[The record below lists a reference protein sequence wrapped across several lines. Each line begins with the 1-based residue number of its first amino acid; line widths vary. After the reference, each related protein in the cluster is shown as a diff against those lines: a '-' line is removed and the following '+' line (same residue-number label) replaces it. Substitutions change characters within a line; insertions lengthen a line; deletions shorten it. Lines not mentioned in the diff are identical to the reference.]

1 MPATHAYISPTG
13 LKTAL
18 SDGGEIALL
27 DVREHGQYGEGHPF
41 FSVNC
46 PFSTLEYQ
54 VQGLV
59 PSIRSRVVV
68 FDQSGDG
75 IASRAADHLAT
86 LGYQNVRILDGGA
99 AGWAAAGFELFKGV
113 NVPSKAFG
121 EIVENAM
128 QTPSVSADELSS
140 MIKAGENMVILDGR
154 PPEEYARMNIPTALS
169 CPNAELG
176 YRVDSLLKDDTT
188 KIVINCAGRTRSII
202 GAQTLINL
210 GLRNPIFALRNGT
223 QGWQL
228 SGLTLDY
235 GSTPDESKPL
245 AAQQLE
251 HVRARA
257 VAFGN
262 ANGVPRISMDMLKFW
277 TAETERSLYIF
288 DVRTADEYT
297 ANHLPGAVHAPGGQ
311 LVQATDHWVAT
322 RRARIVLTCDLG
334 PRAVSTCYWL
344 RAMGHDAYVL
354 DLDVSTIVGSSE
366 APRAEVSKLASL
378 LHLTARQFAR
388 MRTDG
393 VVLLDASPGTDY
405 RNAHIVGAQWVIRPR
420 LDHIAANRAQTI
432 LVCGEG
438 RRAALVAHD
447 LATSGFADIRILD
460 GTRDDWV
467 SAGLALEQ
475 TPHTPPDE
483 DLIDY
488 LFFVHNRHSG
498 GLDAARAYL
507 AWERGL
513 TDQMDEQEHAVFDV
527 RLPVSTAAEVPA

>member
-1 MPATHAYISPTG
+1 MPSPHAYISSAD

-18 SDGGEIALL
+18 SDGDEIALL

-54 VQGLV
+54 VRDLV
-59 PSIRSRVVV
+59 PSTRSRVVV
-68 FDQSGDG
+68 FDQAGEG
-75 IASRAADHLAT
+75 IASSAVEHLAA

-99 AGWAAAGFELFKGV
+99 DGWTAAGFQLFKGV

-128 QTPSVSADELSS
+128 QTPSVSAEELHA
-140 MIKAGENMVILDGR
+140 MIKGEENMVILDGR

-176 YRVDSLLKDDTT
+176 YRVDSFVRDDKT

-210 GLRNPIFALRNGT
+210 GVRNPVFALRNGT

-228 SGLTLDY
+228 SGLSLNY
-235 GSTPDESKPL
+235 GSMPSESQPL
-245 AAQQLE
+245 SAQQLE

-257 VAFGN
+257 VDFGK
-262 ANGVPRISMDMLKFW
+262 ANGVPRISMDTLHRWK
-277 TAETERSLYIF
+277 AELDRSLYIF
-288 DVRTADEYT
+288 DVRTAAEYR
-297 ANHLPGAVHAPGGQ
+297 AGHVPDAVHAPGGQ

-334 PRAVSTCYWL
+334 PRAVITCYWL

-354 DLDVSTIVGSSE
+354 DLDVSTIAGAQE
-366 APRAEVSKLASL
+366 APRLELSKLSGL
-378 LHLTARQFAR
+378 PHLTARQFTR

-393 VVLLDASPGTDY
+393 VVLLDASPGSDY
-405 RNAHIVGAQWVIRPR
+405 RTAHIVGAQWVIRPR
-420 LDHIAANRAQTI
+420 LTKITANRAQTI
-432 LVCGEG
+432 VVCGDG
-438 RRAALVAHD
+438 QRAALVAHD
-447 LATSGFADIRILD
+447 LASSGFADIRILD
-460 GTRDDWV
+460 GTRDDWAA
-467 SAGLALEQ
+467 AGLALEQ
-475 TPHTPPDE
+475 TPDTPKDE
-483 DLIDY
+483 DMIDF
-488 LFFVHNRHSG
+488 LFFVHDRHSG
-498 GLDAARAYL
+498 GLESARAYL

-513 TDQMDEQEHAVFDV
+513 TDQMDEQEHAVFDA
-527 RLPVSTAAEVPA
+527 RLPVSTAAE